1 MFWYYHYILELN
13 CKIFLNMPL
22 RSTFSRLYMWLWLNL
37 KPCSLH
43 AMSSKTAFSVYW
55 RSLLWPTFENT
66 HASKE
71 SVMCRMYFQKKDIY
85 ETQPA
90 STMSSFSFVF
100 IECCTL
106 LLTLFTY
113 HHRAPISSFA
123 EKRLRQQQCIIETWD
138 ERLEIALSMS
148 TLSKNWSFDRQT
160 PYFQRKVLLKVNL
173 MVYFSSSS
181 PKPIHKI
188 PFRIEHEE
196 SQPLCFP
203 DFTQKQRFVMKK

>member
-1 MFWYYHYILELN
+1 MYFASIFKRFFFKYAIEVYIFKILHVTLIEFETLQLACYELKN
-13 CKIFLNMPL
+13 SIF
-22 RSTFSRLYMWLWLNL
+22 
-37 KPCSLH
+37 
-43 AMSSKTAFSVYW
+43 
-55 RSLLWPTFENT
+55 SLLEKSPVWPTFENT

-90 STMSSFSFVF
+90 FLPCPLSSFVF

-181 PKPIHKI
+181 PK
-188 PFRIEHEE
+188 
-196 SQPLCFP
+196 
-203 DFTQKQRFVMKK
+203 